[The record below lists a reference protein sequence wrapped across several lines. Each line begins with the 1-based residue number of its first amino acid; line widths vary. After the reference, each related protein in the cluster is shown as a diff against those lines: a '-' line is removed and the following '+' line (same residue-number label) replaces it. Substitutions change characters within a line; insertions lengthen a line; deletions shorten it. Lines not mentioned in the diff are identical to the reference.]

1 MSGEVP
7 EGWATARI
15 GDVSRSFAGGTPS
28 RSNPS
33 FYGPGIP
40 WLKSGE
46 VRAGRIEGTEEQI
59 TDLGLRESSARLV
72 RAGTPVLAMYGGG
85 TVGTAGILTIDAAV
99 NQAVL
104 AIEPDATRLN
114 SEFCY
119 YFLCSA
125 NRRLL
130 SLIQGSGQSN
140 LSKTIVDAVEICLPP
155 LDEQQRIT
163 SVLRSMD
170 EAISLAKSAHS
181 KADAVLSQSREVAT
195 GLSLEPPDW
204 ERGPVLDFFQ
214 LQRGHDLP
222 VQDRKGGDVPVI
234 ASNGTVGFHNV
245 SAATKPAV
253 VTGRSGTIGK
263 VNYFDG
269 PCWPLNTTLYVK
281 NFKGSCPRYVYHF
294 LSAFPLA
301 DYATGTGVP
310 TLNRNDVHVVEV
322 PWPSVAEQRSIA
334 AALDAIEETVHAAER
349 EVLALMALKSNV
361 ADDLFTGRVR
371 VPA

>member
-1 MSGEVP
+1 MSSELP
-7 EGWATARI
+7 EGW
-15 GDVSRSFAGGTPS
+15 
-28 RSNPS
+28 
-33 FYGPGIP
+33 
-40 WLKSGE
+40 
-46 VRAGRIEGTEEQI
+46 VRAPLSQIAKVAMGETLLSKDLTGTGVPVFSAN
-59 TDLGLRESSARLV
+59 TDDGPWGYTAQNRKTLRRGAIVIGARGSIGFPRLPPFDAFTSTQTTIAVEPNTTVVDSGYLHAILCAADIKSLSAQ
-72 RAGTPVLAMYGGG
+72 
-85 TVGTAGILTIDAAV
+85 
-99 NQAVL
+99 QAVPMLTLGML
-104 AIEPDATRLN
+104 APLPIL
-114 SEFCY
+114 
-119 YFLCSA
+119 
-125 NRRLL
+125 
-130 SLIQGSGQSN
+130 
-140 LSKTIVDAVEICLPP
+140 LPP
-155 LDEQQRIT
+155 LDEQRRIAE
-163 SVLRSMD
+163 VLRSMD
-170 EAISLAKSAHS
+170 EAISSAKSAHS
-181 KADAVLSQSREVAT
+181 KAEEVLSQSREVAT

-204 ERGPVLDFFQ
+204 ERGPLLDFFQ

-245 SAATKPAV
+245 SAATRPAV

-322 PWPSVAEQRSIA
+322 PWPNVAEQRSIA
-334 AALDAIEETVHAAER
+334 AALDATEETVHAAER

-361 ADDLFTGRVR
+361 ADDLLTGRVR